1 MKKFILTLLII
12 AELLVISATVML
24 IIENFNQKKE
34 IKKKEALIQE
44 QGDQINS
51 LKNEN
56 DGLWESI
63 ENRTI
68 YNKKSEVK
76 DYEQTI

>member
-1 MKKFILTLLII
+1 MKKFILTLIII
-12 AELLVISATVML
+12 AELLVISATAIL

-51 LKNEN
+51 LKSENEL
-56 DGLWESI
+56 LWDSLEKG
-63 ENRTI
+63 TI
-68 YNKKSEVK
+68 YKKSEVK
-76 DYEQTI
+76 NYEQTI

>member
-1 MKKFILTLLII
+1 MKKFIFILIII
-12 AELLVISATVML
+12 AELLVISATAML

-51 LKNEN
+51 LKSENEL
-56 DGLWESI
+56 LWDSLEKG
-63 ENRTI
+63 TI
-68 YNKKSEVK
+68 YKKSEVK
-76 DYEQTI
+76 NYEQTI

>member
-1 MKKFILTLLII
+1 MKKFIFALIII
-12 AELLVISATVML
+12 AELLVISATAML

-51 LKNEN
+51 LKSENEL
-56 DGLWESI
+56 LWDSLEKA
-63 ENRTI
+63 TI
-68 YNKKSEVK
+68 YSKKSEVK
-76 DYEQTI
+76 NYEQTI

>member
-1 MKKFILTLLII
+1 MKKLILTLSII
-12 AELLVISATVML
+12 AELLVISATAML

-56 DGLWESI
+56 DGLWDSLEKG
-63 ENRTI
+63 TI
-68 YNKKSEVK
+68 YNKESEVK
-76 DYEQTI
+76 NYEQTI

>member
-1 MKKFILTLLII
+1 MKKFIFILIII
-12 AELLVISATVML
+12 AELLVISATAML

-51 LKNEN
+51 LKSEN
-56 DGLWESI
+56 DGLWDSLE
-63 ENRTI
+63 
-68 YNKKSEVK
+68 K
-76 DYEQTI
+76 

>member
-1 MKKFILTLLII
+1 MKKFILILTII
-12 AELLVISATVML
+12 AELFIISAIVML

-56 DGLWESI
+56 ELLWDSLEKG
-63 ENRTI
+63 TI
-68 YNKKSEVK
+68 YSKKSEVK
-76 DYEQTI
+76 NYEQTI

>member
-1 MKKFILTLLII
+1 MKKFILILTII
-12 AELLVISATVML
+12 AELFIISAIVML

-56 DGLWESI
+56 ELLWDSLEKG
-63 ENRTI
+63 TI
-68 YNKKSEVK
+68 YSKKSKVK
-76 DYEQTI
+76 NYEQTI